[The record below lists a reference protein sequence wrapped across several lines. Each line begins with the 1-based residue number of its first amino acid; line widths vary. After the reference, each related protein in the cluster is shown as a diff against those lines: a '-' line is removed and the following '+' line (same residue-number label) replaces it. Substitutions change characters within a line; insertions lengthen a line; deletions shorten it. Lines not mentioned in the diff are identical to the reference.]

1 MFDSLDAENIELRRL
16 LNDAIELLEEFEY
29 CKRDPLSS
37 DEIPNYECPDCGFK
51 PHHSICKWHETIVE
65 GRKLLED

>member
-29 CKRDPLSS
+29 CKRDIMLCH
-37 DEIPNYECPDCGFK
+37 ECPDCGFK